1 MSCKVQQSVCSDCV
15 TYAKSRIKFN
25 TLNTFNNVTTIIIDK
40 AVESKFES
48 WRSHK
53 HQKTPKEIMFI
64 SFYFSIATMVVMYI
78 IWRFVYLEIR
88 TDEIISMINDDEL
101 REYLSKNPIQF
112 KWAIFL
118 FIAFMGIAWPV
129 TIIRIIGNFFDDIN
143 NRRGR

>member
-1 MSCKVQQSVCSDCV
+1 
-15 TYAKSRIKFN
+15 
-25 TLNTFNNVTTIIIDK
+25 
-40 AVESKFES
+40 
-48 WRSHK
+48 
-53 HQKTPKEIMFI
+53 MFI

-88 TDEIISMINDDEL
+88 RDEIISMINDDEL

-129 TIIRIIGNFFDDIN
+129 TIIRIIGNFFEDIN
-143 NRRGR
+143 NMRGR